1 MDDHDLLIELNERVK
16 NLKTLFCNHLRHH
29 FAVNIALLTTTLSLA
44 AAVLVLV
51 IKK

>member
-1 MDDHDLLIELNERVK
+1 MNDHDLLVCIDVKLKELK
-16 NLKTLFCNHLRHH
+16 IQFTNHLRHH
-29 FAVNIALLTTTLSLA
+29 FAVNIVLLTSTLSLA